1 MMITYTSKVIE
12 VTNVT
17 RIGSAYSLTDDG
29 ENCYISV
36 AMAEACDVR
45 EGDKYQAT
53 LRPNYP
59 ERQDI
64 ARWIAVRLH
73 QDHENTVLVEDDNE
87 EVVEQDDYAAE
98 EFLEEVV
105 TTTQPEKVVEPVT
118 ATPSLRTMRDQ
129 MFTILLNMDNSD
141 LDDMILETLDVDPM
155 GFVDVLW
162 SVLSINPIPL
172 SAMNE
177 VQHGCYTKVQSRC
190 DVLARAGKL
199 VEARYTTHN
208 TEGKAH
214 TSLVYGRR
222 MEQLNPT
229 VVV

>member
-12 VTNVT
+12 ITNVT

-45 EGDKYQAT
+45 EGDKFQAT

-59 ERQDI
+59 ERQHI

-73 QDHENTVLVEDDNE
+73 QDHENTVLIEDEEE
-87 EVVEQDDYAAE
+87 EVVEKDDYAAE
-98 EFLEEVV
+98 EFAPEVV
-105 TTTQPEKVVEPVT
+105 TPTQPEKVVEPVT
-118 ATPSLRTMRDQ
+118 ATPDLRKMRDQ

-141 LDDMILETLDVDPM
+141 LDDMILEVLDVDPM

-162 SVLSINPIPL
+162 SVLSINPVPL
-172 SAMNE
+172 KSMNE
-177 VQHGCYTKVQSRC
+177 TQHGCYTKVQSRC

-208 TEGKAH
+208 SEGKPH